1 MLIPSNAAPGFVL
14 RERMLQT
21 CHSVSV
27 ALLLILGASSALQAQ
42 VPAPAGYPV
51 ANLRPA
57 LANVQTAIGNL
68 SIQKWKVSS
77 EVRAATQQDVA
88 SMQRD
93 LTNTL
98 PGLLTQVESQPS
110 GPAALSPSF
119 AVFRNVDAL
128 YDVLLRVTETAA
140 ITASSYDANSLD
152 QARAGLEDARNK
164 LGAWLVDSIGAQDAT
179 VVRLQAAATPKPDT
193 AAPAPAKIV
202 VDDGPAT
209 TTKPRKKKSANPPAT
224 QAPQ

>member
-21 CHSVSV
+21 RHSVSV
-27 ALLLILGASSALQAQ
+27 ALLLMLGASSALQAQ
-42 VPAPAGYPV
+42 APAGYPV

-68 SIQKWKVSS
+68 SIQKWKASS

-140 ITASSYDANSLD
+140 ITASSYDANSLE

-164 LGAWLVDSIGAQDAT
+164 LGAWLVDSIGTQDAT
-179 VVRLQAAATPKPDT
+179 VVRLQAAAAPKADA

-209 TTKPRKKKSANPPAT
+209 TTKPRKKKPANPPAT

>member
-1 MLIPSNAAPGFVL
+1 
-14 RERMLQT
+14 MLQPRY
-21 CHSVSV
+21 SVHIT
-27 ALLLILGASSALQAQ
+27 LLIILGASSALHAQA
-42 VPAPAGYPV
+42 PAPAGYPV

-68 SIQKWKVSS
+68 SIQKWKASS
-77 EVRAATQQDVA
+77 EVRAATQEDVG

-110 GPAALSPSF
+110 GQAALSPSF

-140 ITASSYDANSLD
+140 ITASSYDANSLE

-164 LGAWLVDSIGAQDAT
+164 LGAWLVDSIGTQDAT
-179 VVRLQAAATPKPDT
+179 VVRLQAAAAPKPD
-193 AAPAPAKIV
+193 AAAAAPAKIV

-209 TTKPRKKKSANPPAT
+209 TTKPRKKKPANPPAT
-224 QAPQ
+224 TTPQ

>member
-1 MLIPSNAAPGFVL
+1 MFQP
-14 RERMLQT
+14 R
-21 CHSVSV
+21 HSVSV
-27 ALLLILGASSALQAQ
+27 ALLLILGASSALRAQA
-42 VPAPAGYPV
+42 PAPAGYPV

-68 SIQKWKVSS
+68 SIQKWKAPN

-98 PGLLTQVESQPS
+98 PGLLTQVESQPP
-110 GPAALSPSF
+110 GQAALSPSF

-140 ITASSYDANSLD
+140 ITASSYDANSLE
-152 QARAGLEDARNK
+152 QARAGLEDARDK
-164 LGAWLVDSIGAQDAT
+164 LGSWLVESIGTQDAT
-179 VVRLQAAATPKPDT
+179 VVRLQAAAAPKPNA
-193 AAPAPAKIV
+193 AAPPPSKIV

-209 TTKPRKKKSANPPAT
+209 TTKPRKKKPANPPET